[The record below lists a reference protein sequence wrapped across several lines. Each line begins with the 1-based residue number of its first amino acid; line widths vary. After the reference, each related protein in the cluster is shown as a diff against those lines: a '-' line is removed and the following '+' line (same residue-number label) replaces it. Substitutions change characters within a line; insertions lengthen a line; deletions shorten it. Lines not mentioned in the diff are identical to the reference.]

1 MILETNVDYE
11 VLKAGFKELDS
22 QLKSNINK
30 TILIEI
36 FNKYLVDNSG
46 YYELRDR
53 SEERRVGKEC

>member
-30 TILIEI
+30 YSFIYIT
-36 FNKYLVDNSG
+36 F
-46 YYELRDR
+46 
-53 SEERRVGKEC
+53 

>member
-36 FNKYLVDNSG
+36 FNKYLADNSC
-46 YYELRDR
+46 YY
-53 SEERRVGKEC
+53 